1 MDSKKLTGTTSA
13 NKDSFFCAIVLQEK
27 LYNFWPIWE
36 KAAPGE
42 MLMPTDQT
50 VNVSGM
56 RPWCWLQRMARFM
69 FVFRSGGPWS
79 SWWKEQFIFSCSLSR
94 WRLRPWPTCTGP
106 CLRMPLP
113 IGSKTV
119 ERGHAVPGH
128 EPIITP
134 LGQASGTADWNQEE
148 KGGIITGGN

>member
-1 MDSKKLTGTTSA
+1 MHWIRDLEESSQGVLSFNAGNTEINGASFSFLIRATISRKLTKTAFSCKNSA
-13 NKDSFFCAIVLQEK
+13 KNRLER
-27 LYNFWPIWE
+27 NP
-36 KAAPGE
+36 PGE

-69 FVFRSGGPWS
+69 FVFWSGGR
-79 SWWKEQFIFSCSLSR
+79 R

-119 ERGHAVPGH
+119 ERGHAVPDH

-134 LGQASGTADWNQEE
+134 LGQASGTAD
-148 KGGIITGGN
+148 